1 MKSSKKYYEK
11 IAKSLFKKSMTN
23 GAIDDKKAHQILTEL
38 SRNKP
43 AGLTSILKSYKRL
56 ISHKLKQEEIII
68 ETNDK
73 MTLQKTFV
81 DNLKKKTGAK
91 RIVNKP
97 NSEIVFGT
105 KIYHGDWIWDDT
117 LSGKLKQ
124 ITN

>member
-11 IAKSLFKKSMTN
+11 IAKSLFKKSMIN
-23 GAIDDKKAHQILTEL
+23 GAIDDKKAHQILSEL
-38 SRNKP
+38 SLNKP

-56 ISHKLKQEEIII
+56 ITHKLKQEEIII

-73 MTLQKTFV
+73 ITLQKTFV
-81 DNLKKKTGAK
+81 DNLKKKTGTK
-91 RIVNKP
+91 RIINKS
-97 NSEIVFGT
+97 NSKIIFGT

>member
-1 MKSSKKYYEK
+1 MKSSKKYYQQV
-11 IAKSLFKKSMTN
+11 AKALFKKSVAV
-23 GAIDDKKAHQILTEL
+23 GALDEKKAHQILTEL
-38 SRNKP
+38 VKNKP

-73 MTLQKTFV
+73 MTLQQTFV
-81 DNLKKKTGAK
+81 DNLKQKTGAK
-91 RIVNKP
+91 RIVNKS
-97 NSEIVFGT
+97 NSEIIFGT

-117 LSGKLKQ
+117 LSEKLKQ